1 MAVYLGSLELVCF
14 WLVIWAEL
22 STPSRMSLLCNF
34 TIVITCPEVK
44 ALWHNRSGS
53 APHPLLVSSKLFT
66 LDLVSLLFC
75 TSKQNERVTINKGF
89 SSHMASGSRWWM
101 GQLWT
106 VVNCR
111 AFTPVKGQL
120 LFSVPA
126 IHWHSPF
133 GPVVARFSM
142 RFQEAR
148 CMYETHALKPLA
160 ANSEFYKDCMGQ
172 TEYIC

>member
-101 GQLWT
+101 G
-106 VVNCR
+106 
-111 AFTPVKGQL
+111 
-120 LFSVPA
+120 
-126 IHWHSPF
+126 
-133 GPVVARFSM
+133 PVVDHGK
-142 RFQEAR
+142 FQSIYPSKGAVTILST
-148 CMYETHALKPLA
+148 CHSLAQPIWACCGQIFYEIPRSQVYVW
-160 ANSEFYKDCMGQ
+160 NSC
-172 TEYIC
+172 T